1 LEYYRGDGKPASNK
15 PAADKESTM
24 TIQEQIQQFLSSPAF
39 GVVGASINR
48 QKYGN
53 KVLRCY
59 QQNGKEV
66 IPVNA
71 NETSIEGLACAATI
85 SDLPSHVL
93 SISMITP
100 PAVTAKLVPLAIDK
114 GIKNIWMQPGAEHP
128 DAVALC
134 HERGINVI
142 ADGSCVLVVLGY
154 HEH

>member
-1 LEYYRGDGKPASNK
+1 MGRSGNK
-15 PAADKESTM
+15 YLALKEPIM
-24 TIQEQIQQFLSSPAF
+24 TIQEQIQQFLASPAF

-59 QQNGKEV
+59 LQNDRKA
-66 IPVNA
+66 IPVNP
-71 NETSIEGLACAATI
+71 NEPEIEGIPCAATI
-85 SDLPSHVL
+85 SDLPPDAL

-100 PAVTAKLVPLAIDK
+100 PSVTLTLVPLALEK

-128 DAVALC
+128 EAVALC
-134 HERGINVI
+134 RERGINVI